1 MKLIFNSI
9 WRGFFD
15 PLFDPGVGDK
25 TGPLPTLFFQ
35 ITSSISMKLCMKIAC
50 HLEILKSRDMGSSYA
65 HDHRDD
71 VISYPEQ
78 TGFAEEHLFPEKQVI
93 I

>member
-1 MKLIFNSI
+1 
-9 WRGFFD
+9 
-15 PLFDPGVGDK
+15 
-25 TGPLPTLFFQ
+25 
-35 ITSSISMKLCMKIAC
+35 MKLCMKIAC
-50 HLEILKSRDMGSSYA
+50 HLEILKSRDMGSSHA